1 MRLNAVSLAVARV
14 IVCTALGNTALLGVV
29 FLCILFVTFNCW
41 KCYVWFVIKGIVHG
55 MN

>member
-29 FLCILFVTFNCW
+29 FYAFCLLHL
-41 KCYVWFVIKGIVHG
+41 IVG
-55 MN
+55 NVMCGSS